1 MFIDVNNTNYYILL
15 NIFDLSF
22 INNIYDYLIICYT
35 FNLNFIG
42 KITRYY
48 IQNQVWLFFIQI

>member
-22 INNIYDYLIICYT
+22 INNIYDYLIIYYT

-48 IQNQVWLFFIQI
+48 IQNQV